1 MHNDDMTF
9 CVNVVKML
17 ARRSRATRAQ
27 VGCVI
32 WNKDLRTIV
41 SLGYNG
47 TAAGEDNMMERNN
60 VTLDT
65 VIHAEMNAIR
75 KLRWYQR
82 RKHLVLFVTHTPC
95 MNCANVILDARI
107 REVYYLENYGT
118 HAGVEH
124 MVSNRFTFTPRFTR
138 CSTPAWVP

>member
-1 MHNDDMTF
+1 MHSEDMTF
-9 CVNVVKML
+9 CVNVCRML

-32 WNKDLRTIV
+32 WNRDLRTIV

-47 TAAGEDNMMERNN
+47 TAAGEDNEMERNN

-65 VIHAEMNAIR
+65 VIHAEMNALG

-95 MNCANVILDARI
+95 INCAQNIIDARI
-107 REVYYLENYGT
+107 AEVYYLENYGS
-118 HAGVEH
+118 HKGVELL
-124 MVSNRFTFTPRFTR
+124 MKSGVKVKRLLTI
-138 CSTPAWVP
+138 